1 MERSPGT
8 LDPGTAADRKPP
20 AWERQGAV
28 ALRCGHGNRLAK
40 WSRFHQRPRAWQT
53 SPNRTDGIRKGMA
66 IEQQLDAAGSS
77 RKGLVKFV
85 LLAVLTLGSSAFAQ
99 DHSPRQARLVEAQNA
114 FDAGRWDEALRLAQG
129 PPDQSPDLD
138 FVAGL
143 ALARL
148 ERWSE
153 AKLAFEAGVRKA
165 PTDARFRVELAG
177 IAYKQKDFRTA
188 KDNLHAALRLST
200 QDAYSREFL
209 ATIYFLED
217 NLEAALKYWNP
228 EDKPRLRS
236 VAFAPSLR
244 LKESLLNRALAFNA
258 PQILTMDG
266 LFATQSRLDN
276 LGVFSNRRSELTPAE
291 SGNYDLTLHLA
302 ERNGW
307 GDSKVEG
314 IVSLLSGLPYATIY
328 PEFYNLGRD
337 AVNLTSL
344 ARWDSEKR
352 RISLSLSM
360 PIYGD
365 PGLRLR
371 FYADARNENWNLSQ
385 TFLGTG
391 TPLTDLNM
399 RRAAAGVEVRSVM
412 NGRTSWS
419 AGAEVANR
427 NFRNLSGLALPA
439 ERTFFTDATSVAG
452 WLGIHQILLFAPARR
467 LTVDSSAEAKAG
479 REFADSLGSFA
490 TLRGSLRADW
500 LPRAKGDDY
509 EMQAQIRAGATAGN
523 ATLDE
528 LFELGIERDNDLWLR
543 GHAGTID
550 GRKGSAP
557 LGRRFFLANWGIDK
571 NLYQNGFFT
580 VKLGPFLDSGAVADS
595 SGLFGSRRWL
605 WDAGPQC
612 KVRLLGTLTVV
623 FSYGRD
629 LRGGRNVFYGTV
641 LR

>member
-1 MERSPGT
+1 M
-8 LDPGTAADRKPP
+8 AAEP
-20 AWERQGAV
+20 
-28 ALRCGHGNRLAK
+28 
-40 WSRFHQRPRAWQT
+40 
-53 SPNRTDGIRKGMA
+53 
-66 IEQQLDAAGSS
+66 QLDAAGPP
-77 RKGLVKFV
+77 RKGFVILSLV
-85 LLAVLTLGSSAFAQ
+85 AVLALGLSALAQ
-99 DHSPRQARLVEAQNA
+99 DIASDQTRLPAAQSA
-114 FDAGRWDEALRLAQG
+114 FDAGRWEEAAKLARG
-129 PPDQSPDLD
+129 PADQSPELD
-138 FVAGL
+138 FLAGL

-148 ERWSE
+148 EKWDE
-153 AKLAFEAGVRKA
+153 AKVAFDAGFRKA
-165 PTDARFRVELAG
+165 PGDSRFLVELAG

-188 KDNLHAALRLST
+188 KQNLHAALRLNSR
-200 QDAYSREFL
+200 DAYSREFL
-209 ATIYFLED
+209 ATIYFLEG
-217 NLEAALKYWNP
+217 NLEAALQHWNLL
-228 EDKPRLRS
+228 DKPRLRS
-236 VAFAPSLR
+236 VVYAPSLK
-244 LKESLLNRALAFNA
+244 LKESLRDRAVAFNA
-258 PQILTMDG
+258 PQVLTADA
-266 LFATQSRLDN
+266 LLATQARLDN
-276 LGVFSNRRSELTPAE
+276 LGIFPSRRIELTPAD
-291 SGNYDLTLHLA
+291 SGNYDATLHLA

-314 IVSLLSGLPYATIY
+314 IVSLLSGLPYSTVY

-360 PIYGD
+360 PMYGD

-371 FYADARNENWNLSQ
+371 LYADARNENWNLSQ
-385 TFLGTG
+385 TFVGAG

-399 RRAAAGVEVRSVM
+399 RRAAAGVEVHSIM
-412 NGRTSWS
+412 NGRRSWS
-419 AGAEVANR
+419 AGAEIANR

-439 ERTFFTDATSVAG
+439 ERTFFTGATSVAG
-452 WLGIHQILLFAPARR
+452 WLGIQQTLLFVPERR
-467 LTVDSSAEAKAG
+467 FTLDSSAEAKAG
-479 REFADSLGSFA
+479 REFADGLGPFA

-509 EMQAQIRAGATAGN
+509 EMKAQIRAGATAGK

-557 LGRRFFLANWGIDK
+557 LGRRFFLANWEIDK
-571 NLYQNGFFT
+571 NIYQNGFFS
-580 VKLGPFLDSGAVADS
+580 VKLGPFIDSGAVADS

-605 WDAGPQC
+605 WDAGAQC
-612 KVRLLGTLTVV
+612 KVRVLGSLTVV
-623 FSYGRD
+623 LSYGRD